1 MLLSVQLNCFALPD
15 IAASC
20 CRSSAQHHLLRSITT
35 LTPTSHTATYTQQ
48 QQEQQQRAKPFAAST
63 KRGAQKKH
71 GKTNMASRNNYFCG
85 ISTASTSAISL
96 GAPSE
101 SSELPLLLQVSG
113 LAKVKVQSIK
123 KERSNST
130 YLRCGLCSTRALTQL
145 GSGSGTDPAQS
156 GAADWP
162 AVPAEDDKP
171 EEHEMMSCADER
183 AGAVLLPRCLVAVA
197 ACWTN

>member
-1 MLLSVQLNCFALPD
+1 MEKQIWQAEIIISAAFPLLP
-15 IAASC
+15 
-20 CRSSAQHHLLRSITT
+20 LL
-35 LTPTSHTATYTQQ
+35 L
-48 QQEQQQRAKPFAAST
+48 
-63 KRGAQKKH
+63 
-71 GKTNMASRNNYFCG
+71 
-85 ISTASTSAISL
+85 SL

-101 SSELPLLLQVSG
+101 SSELPLLLLLLQVSG

-123 KERSNST
+123 KEHSNST

-145 GSGSGTDPAQS
+145 GSGSGTAQS

-197 ACWTN
+197 ACWAN